1 MKKRIFIALSVVL
14 VGVLGAAGSVV
25 YLSFVRAPAN
35 PPAEVCA
42 AGRAADARPTVV
54 AAGSSS
60 TQGTLGAD
68 WVGALRQRPEHR
80 GYQSV
85 NAGINGN
92 TSADLRRRVDS
103 DIVACHP
110 AAVTILIGGNDVL
123 NDVPLDRYRDNLGAI
138 VDRVKSRT
146 GARIALLSLVPIGE
160 DLDAELNR
168 KVVAYNAVIKEI
180 ATHAEADYLP
190 VHERLADLLRQR
202 GGEPE
207 PYDFSFLLA
216 FGAAAQHY
224 LFGQSW
230 DEVARNGGRE
240 LHVDH
245 IHLNDRGG
253 AVITELV
260 AQWLATVAPGH

>member
-1 MKKRIFIALSVVL
+1 MKKRIIIAACLLL
-14 VGVLGAAGSVV
+14 VGVLGAAGTVG
-25 YLSFVRAPAN
+25 YLTFGRPPAN
-35 PPAEVCA
+35 PPAEACA
-42 AGRAADARPTVV
+42 DGRKPDGRPTVV

-68 WVGALRQRPEHR
+68 WVGALRERPEYR
-80 GYQSV
+80 EYEFV

-92 TSADLRRRVDS
+92 TSADLRRRVDT
-103 DIVACHP
+103 DIVACQP
-110 AAVTILIGGNDVL
+110 TAVTILIGGNDVR
-123 NDVPLDRYRDNLGAI
+123 DGVPLDQYRDNLGAI

-146 GARIALLSLVPIGE
+146 TARIALLSLPPLGE
-160 DLDAELNR
+160 DLDAELNQ
-168 KVVAYNAVIKEI
+168 KLTAYNTVIKET
-180 ATHAEADYLP
+180 ATRAQVDYLP
-190 VHERLADLLRQR
+190 VHEQLADLLLQR
-202 GGEPE
+202 GGDPA

-216 FGAAAQHY
+216 FGAATQHY

-253 AVITELV
+253 AIIAELA
-260 AQWLATVAPGH
+260 AQWLAT